1 MIGPF
6 NSVDLFIIIIV
17 SLSLIFGLLKGF
29 LREIFSF
36 IFFILAIILASL
48 FYSDISNFFVKGD
61 IAPSEQVLKINP
73 STYQRIENGSGNYTI
88 MNLLKIVSF
97 YPDLK
102 LSGLIK
108 RSGI

>member
-61 IAPSEQVLKINP
+61 IAPSEQVLKIKGQTIKN
-73 STYQRIENGSGNYTI
+73 EDKKNGY
-88 MNLLKIVSF
+88 
-97 YPDLK
+97 
-102 LSGLIK
+102 
-108 RSGI
+108 